1 MWQSL
6 PDAAESRG
14 SAAANPGQNKNIVEV
29 RFLPLKKMRE
39 KKRLFHGM
47 SASRD
52 IGVVQQF

>member
-29 RFLPLKKMRE
+29 RFLPLKKMR
-39 KKRLFHGM
+39 KKRTFYGV

-52 IGVVQQF
+52 TEVVQQF